1 MPAYFVAIRE
11 ETTDQAELDRYFEE
25 APKARAGHHL
35 KALARYGDFRMT
47 EGEPIEG
54 AVIIEFPT
62 FAEAE
67 AWYDSPAYQEA
78 VQHRFLGGKYRTF
91 IIEGVG

>member
-1 MPAYFVAIRE
+1 LAAYFVAIRE
-11 ETTDQAELDRYFEE
+11 ETTDQNELNTYFEE
-25 APKARAGHHL
+25 APKARVGHNM
-35 KALARYGDFRMT
+35 KALARYGAFRMT

-54 AVIIEFPT
+54 AVVIEFPT

-78 VQHRFLGGKYRTF
+78 VKHRFLGGKYRTF
-91 IIEGVG
+91 IIEGVS